1 MANRYP
7 LILDTTDGNKIKEL
21 PSGDNLTLRESSILD
36 VQNINAL
43 GVINAPVITVNG
55 QKLVAQNFAD
65 LTDTPGT
72 FVGSENYFIKVN
84 ATGTGIE
91 FRPLGDIAT
100 IDVDNIATS
109 GNIMPAVTESS
120 NIGSTVLK
128 YNQITAVAVSA
139 NLTSYAGSI
148 VFDATTG
155 KVSYSALQGAPA
167 FLSEFTDDIGFLR
180 TSDLDTTLAGLFDEG
195 AVFNTDIKGSVFGD
209 DSTLLVDGVTSIIT
223 GDVLNSQITTTNLIA
238 ATATLSTTTATTING
253 PATGNL
259 VIDAGTSGIINI
271 GHNSTTAVDI
281 KNAVIDSFD
290 QGSGLGVA
298 QLTAST
304 DLIISA
310 GNRVKV
316 DGAVPFRLA
325 HLSAAEIS
333 LVVALEGDV
342 IYNTTT
348 SRLQMYQGSAWKDVN
363 GNVEATAGTSNFN
376 NVVIAGNFTVT
387 GTTTTVNTEEINLA
401 DNIINLNS
409 NLDVAV
415 APTQDSGISINRG
428 SATAKTFIWN
438 ETIDK
443 WTIGA
448 ETFVAGTVEAA
459 FTGVVGGVTPAAV
472 TGTTITAN
480 TGFVGNVTGN
490 AAGAHTGTFDGDMT
504 GTMSGDDSHTI
515 LVDGINNKIV
525 GAVDTTSLRTS
536 ESKIALGTDAG
547 KTTQGAMAVAVGYGA
562 GEITQ
567 GIQAIAIGRQAGY
580 NNQSAD
586 AVALGINAG
595 YSTQGQFAVA
605 IGKEAGQTSQGS
617 HSQ

>member
-21 PSGDNLTLRESSILD
+21 PSGDNLTLRESSIFD

-55 QKLVAQNFAD
+55 NKIVAQNFAD
-65 LTDTPGT
+65 LTDTPST

-91 FRPLGDIAT
+91 FRPLGDIA
-100 IDVDNIATS
+100 NISVSNLTTT
-109 GNIMPAVTESS
+109 GNILPAVTESS

-139 NLTSYAGSI
+139 NLTSYTGSV

-155 KVSYSALQGAPA
+155 KVSYSALQGAPT

-195 AVFNTDIKGSVFGD
+195 VAFNTDIKGSVFGD
-209 DSTLLVDGVTSIIT
+209 DSTLLVDGVTGIIT

-238 ATATLSTTTATTING
+238 ATATLSTATATIING

-271 GHNSTTAVDI
+271 GHNSTTAVNI

-438 ETIDK
+438 ETTDK

-459 FTGVVGGVTPAAV
+459 FTGRRFSRY
-472 TGTTITAN
+472 N
-480 TGFVGNVTGN
+480 
-490 AAGAHTGTFDGDMT
+490 
-504 GTMSGDDSHTI
+504 S
-515 LVDGINNKIV
+515 
-525 GAVDTTSLRTS
+525 
-536 ESKIALGTDAG
+536 
-547 KTTQGAMAVAVGYGA
+547 
-562 GEITQ
+562 
-567 GIQAIAIGRQAGY
+567 RQL
-580 NNQSAD
+580 NRSC
-586 AVALGINAG
+586 
-595 YSTQGQFAVA
+595 
-605 IGKEAGQTSQGS
+605 SQL
-617 HSQ
+617 QQLQLCWQCYWRCYW